1 MRRNSG
7 YLVGCGGA
15 VLAIATFLVGLEVS
29 STTAAPSIARTAP
42 MVNRTLKSDRMPL
55 ASTKSRNAVN
65 GPAEITVPPAPAPKP
80 RLLDGCEP
88 VVSAIGHS
96 PLAQPFFGA
105 SSCAGAA
112 DGRLATRRRCR
123 SHRVATRNLR
133 NTSGL

>member
-1 MRRNSG
+1 MRRLSG

-42 MVNRTLKSDRMPL
+42 MVNRTLKSDRMP
-55 ASTKSRNAVN
+55 TKSRNAVN
-65 GPAEITVPPAPAPKP
+65 GPAETTVPPAPAPKP

-96 PLAQPFFGA
+96 PLAQVP
-105 SSCAGAA
+105 
-112 DGRLATRRRCR
+112 GRCV
-123 SHRVATRNLR
+123 S
-133 NTSGL
+133 

>member
-1 MRRNSG
+1 MRRFPG

-15 VLAIATFLVGLEVS
+15 VFAIATFLVGLEVS

-65 GPAEITVPPAPAPKP
+65 GPAEIAVPPAPAPKP

-96 PLAQPFFGA
+96 PLAQVP
-105 SSCAGAA
+105 
-112 DGRLATRRRCR
+112 GRCV
-123 SHRVATRNLR
+123 S
-133 NTSGL
+133 

>member
-1 MRRNSG
+1 MRRSSG

-65 GPAEITVPPAPAPKP
+65 GPAETTAPAPKP

-96 PLAQPFFGA
+96 PLAQVP
-105 SSCAGAA
+105 
-112 DGRLATRRRCR
+112 GRCV
-123 SHRVATRNLR
+123 S
-133 NTSGL
+133 